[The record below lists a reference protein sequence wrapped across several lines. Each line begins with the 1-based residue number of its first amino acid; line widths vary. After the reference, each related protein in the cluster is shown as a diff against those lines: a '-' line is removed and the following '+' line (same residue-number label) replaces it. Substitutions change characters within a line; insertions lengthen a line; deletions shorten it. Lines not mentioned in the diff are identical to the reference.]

1 MPTMP
6 QRLPE
11 SWVSTNSFRPNK
23 LYHQLCYLAYMEQ
36 SIVPNSDFTE
46 ALVKLVKDNPDI
58 QTRSMGFPLGNW
70 QDEPLWRNQRIIGD
84 RFIDPKE
91 WTNVPVPMTL
101 GLNRGRCY
109 EISKFISWKN
119 SLHQE
124 KARFITRP
132 CLFLLISLFRHNITV
147 PHVPVV
153 PCLYVG
159 QLYHI

>member
-11 SWVSTNSFRPNK
+11 SWVSTNSFRTNK

-58 QTRSMGFPLGNW
+58 QTRSMGFPSGDW

-91 WTNVPVPMTL
+91 
-101 GLNRGRCY
+101 
-109 EISKFISWKN
+109 
-119 SLHQE
+119 
-124 KARFITRP
+124 
-132 CLFLLISLFRHNITV
+132 
-147 PHVPVV
+147 
-153 PCLYVG
+153 
-159 QLYHI
+159 

>member
-58 QTRSMGFPLGNW
+58 QTRSMGFPLGDW

-91 WTNVPVPMTL
+91 
-101 GLNRGRCY
+101 
-109 EISKFISWKN
+109 
-119 SLHQE
+119 
-124 KARFITRP
+124 
-132 CLFLLISLFRHNITV
+132 
-147 PHVPVV
+147 
-153 PCLYVG
+153 
-159 QLYHI
+159 